1 MNSPVTQFL
10 PHSLFMR
17 RAGFVRDTQT
27 RGRPWVPSVVLE
39 RREQK
44 RKDNKIRSIF
54 RSLCAGMDERG
65 SWASESDRYFR
76 DQDAPFVAMSW
87 SEWRAQQDR
96 DIEVSKLPE
105 NDTPEYRRAMYTRW
119 HRINHKKYAADDAAK
134 APPPTPVVPLPPA
147 STYYPAVLMDLR
159 NDYLEFPAM
168 YFSGPEEQREALE
181 EIEAEI
187 MQTPSAWRLAA
198 AKLQEMQ
205 VPDTVI
211 EIPEQVEVVVVA
223 EAPEVAGQEFGLPEE
238 TPVVQETPAP
248 RVFENDSTPHIPA
261 TVRGVGCKTPL
272 SFKYCYCEF
281 CRPRKTKK
289 VKRHYHSNICYC
301 GDDMCARDCG
311 AMPCGRCIDCC
322 RCGYDEG
329 YFSN

>member
-44 RKDNKIRSIF
+44 RKDNKTRSIF

-65 SWASESDRYFR
+65 SWAADSERYFR
-76 DQDAPFVAMSW
+76 YQDAPFVAMSW

-96 DIEVSKLPE
+96 DIEISKLPE
-105 NDTPEYRRAMYTRW
+105 NDTPEYRRAMYAHW

-159 NDYLEFPAM
+159 SDYLEYPAM
-168 YFSGPEEQREALE
+168 YFSSQEEQQAAID

-198 AKLQEMQ
+198 AKLQ
-205 VPDTVI
+205 VPDTVVVI
-211 EIPEQVEVVVVA
+211 ADQEV
-223 EAPEVAGQEFGLPEE
+223 GLPEQ
-238 TPVVQETPAP
+238 TPVP
-248 RVFENDSTPHIPA
+248 VFENDSNPHIPA

-272 SFKYCYCEF
+272 SFKYCYCQF

-289 VKRHYHSNICYC
+289 VKRHSHSNICYC
-301 GDDMCARDCG
+301 GDDQCRRDCG

-322 RCGYDEG
+322 RCGYDE
-329 YFSN
+329 Y

>member
-44 RKDNKIRSIF
+44 RKDNKTRSIF

-65 SWASESDRYFR
+65 SWAADSERYFR

-96 DIEVSKLPE
+96 DIEISKLPE
-105 NDTPEYRRAMYTRW
+105 NDTPEYRRAMYAHW

-159 NDYLEFPAM
+159 SDYLEFPAM
-168 YFSGPEEQREALE
+168 YFSSQEEQQAAID

-198 AKLQEMQ
+198 AKLQ

-211 EIPEQVEVVVVA
+211 EVANEGEVI
-223 EAPEVAGQEFGLPEE
+223 EVGLPEQ
-238 TPVVQETPAP
+238 TLAPVP
-248 RVFENDSTPHIPA
+248 VFENDSNPHIPA

-289 VKRHYHSNICYC
+289 VKRHSHSNICYC
-301 GDDMCARDCG
+301 GDEMCARDCG

-322 RCGYDEG
+322 RCGYDE
-329 YFSN
+329 Y